1 MRKFVFKNLKRL
13 LVVLLVINLL
23 VLNPYNNVFF
33 VQKTY
38 AAEVQVKNTNVN
50 VRSGPGTSY
59 KVLGQVSLGFKIT
72 ILDTV
77 KDATNNGKTWY
88 KFMYNGNANAYIR
101 SDFCKASS
109 TYTYDGPFEA
119 RLQQQG
125 FPESYKPALRQLH
138 ADFPNWIFTVDRIN
152 MDFDYA
158 VRNELDG
165 ARTLVNASSISSYKS
180 TDAGKYDYT
189 TSKWTN
195 FDGASWV
202 AASEAITRYYMDPR
216 NFLYDPYIFQFEEQ
230 TFDPYIH
237 SLDALKEMVKGT
249 FLEGFIETEGLSGTN
264 TIIPNFSNT
273 TSTYNNN
280 YNTNY
285 NNTYNNTYNN
295 VYSAPI
301 VDKGPGT
308 VPGGNASN
316 VIKAPVKGNGPGMFD
331 APQGIT
337 GAAMPLME
345 NKNTITAFSNII
357 ISGGTN
363 PNLSTNIAGSET
375 EAFRYTYL
383 PKGVYTYSDVIYNAC
398 SQVGA
403 NPYVIA
409 AMILQEQGVN
419 GSDSISGTNAKF
431 PSTYNYGNVNSYA
444 SNGLSAIENGL
455 KYASS
460 AGSYNRP
467 WNTKEKGIYGVCDFY
482 ANSYIKLGQD
492 TFYYKKWNVKGENL
506 FKHQY
511 MTNVSGAA
519 LEGQVYAS
527 AYSTFMKNTIH
538 EFRIPVY
545 NNMPEEISPLPT
557 KDGSP
562 NNRLKVLTVNG
573 FTLDPKFNTD
583 ILNYSTSLKADT
595 KNINIIAEPY
605 DNRARVTGTG
615 QMTITN
621 EITLAVVNVT
631 AENGDTRMYAI
642 GIYKPGGVKTDL
654 TNAQSVAGSITQVEA
669 PTNTQNTPP
678 VNTQNNTSVIP
689 NIVNNNNVQIIGG
702 NSNTN
707 TNHSSNIIYST
718 NNYSNST
725 STPIIGKGPGE

>member
-1 MRKFVFKNLKRL
+1 MKKILFKNLKRL
-13 LVVLLVINLL
+13 LSSLLVISILAT
-23 VLNPYNNVFF
+23 NPYNNVFF
-33 VQKTY
+33 VHKTY
-38 AAEVQVKNTNVN
+38 AVEVQVKNTNVN
-50 VRSGPGTSY
+50 VRSGPGTSF
-59 KVLGQVSLGFKIT
+59 KVLGQVTLGFKIT

-88 KFMYNGNANAYIR
+88 KFLYNGNANAYIR
-101 SDFCKASS
+101 SDFCKTSQA
-109 TYTYDGPFEA
+109 YTYDGPFEA

-138 ADFPNWIFTVDRIN
+138 ADFPNWIFTVERIN

-158 VRNELDG
+158 VRNELEG

-249 FLEGFIETEGLSGTN
+249 FLEGVIETDGLSSIN
-264 TIIPNFSNT
+264 TIVPNF
-273 TSTYNNN
+273 YND
-280 YNTNY
+280 T
-285 NNTYNNTYNN
+285 NTYNNTYNN
-295 VYSAPI
+295 GYNNIYTSPNAVT
-301 VDKGPGT
+301 GPGT
-308 VPGGNASN
+308 APGGNFSN
-316 VIKAPVKGNGPGMFD
+316 IIKAPVKSNGPGMFSP
-331 APQGIT
+331 PQGIT
-337 GAAMPLME
+337 GSAIPLLE
-345 NKNTITAFSNII
+345 NKNTIIAFSNII
-357 ISGGTN
+357 IPGGTN

-383 PKGVYTYSDVIYNAC
+383 PKGVYTYSDVLYNAC

-409 AMILQEQGVN
+409 AMILQEQGIN

-482 ANSYIKLGQD
+482 ANSYIKVGQD

-527 AYSTFMKNTIH
+527 AYSTFMKNSIH
-538 EFRIPVY
+538 EFKIPVY
-545 NNMPEEISPLPT
+545 NNMPETPEPLPT

-562 NNRLKVLTVNG
+562 NNKLKVLTVNG
-573 FTLDPKFNTD
+573 FTLDPKFDTD

-621 EITLAVVNVT
+621 EITLVVVNVT

-642 GIYKPGGVKTDL
+642 GIYKPGGIKTDVN
-654 TNAQSVAGSITQVEA
+654 TNGQFANNQNVASSITQVTA
-669 PTNTQNTPP
+669 PTNNQTTVPI
-678 VNTQNNTSVIP
+678 NNQDIGSVVP
-689 NIVNNNNVQIIGG
+689 NIVGNNNVQIIGG
-702 NSNTN
+702 NNQN
-707 TNHSSNIIYST
+707 NYSSNIIYST
-718 NNYSNST
+718 NIYSNST

>member
-1 MRKFVFKNLKRL
+1 MI
-13 LVVLLVINLL
+13 VISILAI
-23 VLNPYNNVFF
+23 NPYNYEFL
-33 VQKTY
+33 VQKNY

-77 KDATNNGKTWY
+77 KDSSNNGKTWY
-88 KFMYNGNANAYIR
+88 KFLYNGSANAYIR
-101 SDFCKASS
+101 TDFCKASA

-202 AASEAITRYYMDPR
+202 AASEAVTRYYMDPR

-249 FLEGFIETEGLSGTN
+249 FLEGVMETEGLSGTN
-264 TIIPNFSNT
+264 TIIPNFSN
-273 TSTYNNN
+273 
-280 YNTNY
+280 NT
-285 NNTYNNTYNN
+285 NTYNNTSNNGYNN
-295 VYSAPI
+295 VYTSPNAGT
-301 VDKGPGT
+301 GPGT
-308 VPGGNASN
+308 VPGGNESN
-316 VIKAPVKGNGPGMFD
+316 VIKAPLKSNGPGMFTP
-331 APQGIT
+331 PQGIT
-337 GAAMPLME
+337 GAAIPLME
-345 NKNTITAFSNII
+345 NKNLITAFSNII
-357 ISGGTN
+357 IPGGTN
-363 PNLSTNIAGSET
+363 PNISTSIAGSET

-383 PKGVYTYSDVIYNAC
+383 PKGVYTYSDVLYNAC

-419 GSDSISGTNAKF
+419 GSDSISGTNTKF
-431 PSTYNYGNVNSYA
+431 PSAYNYGNVNSYA

-460 AGSYNRP
+460 TGSYNRP
-467 WNTKEKGIYGVCDFY
+467 WNTREKGIYGVCDFY
-482 ANSYIKLGQD
+482 ANSYIKVGQD

-506 FKHQY
+506 FRHQY

-519 LEGQVYAS
+519 LEGQVYAG
-527 AYSTFMKNTIH
+527 AYSTFMKNSIH

-562 NNRLKVLTVNG
+562 NNKLKILTING
-573 FTLDPKFNTD
+573 FTLDPKFDTD
-583 ILNYSTSLKADT
+583 ILNYSTALKADT

-605 DNRARVTGTG
+605 DNRAKVTGTG

-642 GIYKPGGVKTDL
+642 GIYKPGGVKTDV
-654 TNAQSVAGSITQVEA
+654 AQSMQQTSNQNVANSISQVTT

-678 VNTQNNTSVIP
+678 VNNQEIANVVP
-689 NIVNNNNVQIIGG
+689 NIVGNNNVQIIGG
-702 NSNTN
+702 SSQNNN
-707 TNHSSNIIYST
+707 SSNIIYSV

-725 STPIIGKGPGE
+725 SAPIIGKGPGE

>member
-1 MRKFVFKNLKRL
+1 MKKILFKNLKRL
-13 LVVLLVINLL
+13 IVSLLVISILAT
-23 VLNPYNNVFF
+23 NPYNNVFF
-33 VQKTY
+33 VQKTL

-50 VRSGPGTSY
+50 VRSGPGTSF

-77 KDATNNGKTWY
+77 KDATNNGKNWY
-88 KFMYNGNANAYIR
+88 KFMFNGNANAYIR
-101 SDFCKASS
+101 SDFCKTSQ

-138 ADFPNWIFTVDRIN
+138 ADFPNWIFTVERIN

-158 VRNELDG
+158 VKNELEG

-249 FLEGFIETEGLSGTN
+249 FLEGVIETEGLSGTN
-264 TIIPNFSNT
+264 TIIPNFNNNANT
-273 TSTYNNN
+273 NNN
-280 YNTNY
+280 YTN
-285 NNTYNNTYNN
+285 NYNN
-295 VYSAPI
+295 VYTSPS
-301 VDKGPGT
+301 VDTGPGT
-308 VPGGNASN
+308 APGGNFSN
-316 VIKAPVKGNGPGMFD
+316 VIRAPLKGNGPGMFD
-331 APQGIT
+331 PPQGII
-337 GAAMPLME
+337 GAAIPILE

-357 ISGGTN
+357 IPGGTN
-363 PNLSTNIAGSET
+363 PNLTTNIAGSET

-383 PKGVYTYSDVIYNAC
+383 PKGVYTYSDVLYNAC

-431 PSTYNYGNVNSYA
+431 PSAYNYGNVNSYA

-460 AGSYNRP
+460 VGSYNRP

-482 ANSYIKLGQD
+482 ANSYIKVGQD

-527 AYSTFMKNTIH
+527 AYSTFMKNSIH

-545 NNMPEEISPLPT
+545 NNMPETISPLPT

-562 NNRLKVLTVNG
+562 NNKLKVLTVNG
-573 FTLDPKFNTD
+573 FTLDPKFDTD

-642 GIYKPGGVKTDL
+642 GIYKPGGIKTDIN
-654 TNAQSVAGSITQVEA
+654 TNGQMMNNQNVAESITQVTT
-669 PTNTQNTPP
+669 PTNNQTLPPINNQNIG
-678 VNTQNNTSVIP
+678 NVIP
-689 NIVNNNNVQIIGG
+689 NIVGNNNVQIIGG
-702 NSNTN
+702 NNQN
-707 TNHSSNIIYST
+707 NHSSNIIYST

-725 STPIIGKGPGE
+725 SAPIIGKGPGE